1 MFSGGVSGEC
11 LGAEFVEGFDG
22 GGGSIGGDDEAVG
35 GSEAVV
41 EFADEGF
48 CRFFSFGCCG
58 VAVGFS
64 VDEGD
69 EFEFLWGQGDV
80 VGLVFFRREV
90 FEVGFEPV
98 FRDAEGF
105 VFDLGC
111 EVGGCG

>member
-1 MFSGGVSGEC
+1 MSGEC

-22 GGGSIGGDDEAVG
+22 GGGFVGSDDEAVG

-48 CRFFSFGCCG
+48 FRFFSFGCCG

-69 EFEFLWGQGDV
+69 EFEFLWGQWDV
-80 VGLVFFRREV
+80 CCRA
-90 FEVGFEPV
+90 GFLPARSV
-98 FRDAEGF
+98 
-105 VFDLGC
+105 
-111 EVGGCG
+111 